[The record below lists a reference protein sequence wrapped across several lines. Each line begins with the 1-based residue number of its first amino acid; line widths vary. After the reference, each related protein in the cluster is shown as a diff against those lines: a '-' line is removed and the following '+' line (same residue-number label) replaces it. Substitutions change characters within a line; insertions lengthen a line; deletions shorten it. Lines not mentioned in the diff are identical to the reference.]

1 MAAQA
6 VMSVLRDDDL
16 TAAFDRA
23 APGYDRLVAANPGYH
38 AQLRRSARR
47 LGLPGR
53 GAGLRLLDL
62 GCGTGASTAALL
74 TVAPEAEIVA
84 VDRSAG
90 MLERAAA
97 KPWPAGVRFVR
108 APAEGLAAAGV
119 TGPFDAVFAAY
130 LVRNVTDPDRL
141 LATVYGLLAPG
152 GRLAVHDYLLGG
164 GRRHRA
170 LWTAV
175 CHAIIQPAGTLTGD
189 VRLGSPPGRLSPC
202 RRSTGLAPSFL
213 GTCARSPSHGAHQ
226 RLRRGRRAPSAHRD
240 LYRHLWRSVMEFDTA
255 PAFRDRL
262 RRAGFTRVRVLPVS
276 GWQTGIVH
284 TVVGSVPGG
293 PDRPG
298 DGGAA
303 CGR

>member
-1 MAAQA
+1 MT
-6 VMSVLRDDDL
+6 VLRDDDL

-23 APGYDRLVAANPGYH
+23 APGYDRLVAVNPGYH

-119 TGPFDAVFAAY
+119 AGPFDAVFAAY

-175 CHAIIQPAGTLTGD
+175 CRAIIQPAGTLTGD

-202 RRSTGLAPSFL
+202 RRSTVLAPSFL
-213 GTCARSPSHGAHQ
+213 GACARSPSRQ
-226 RLRRGRRAPSAHRD
+226 RRAPSAHGD
-240 LYRHLWRSVMEFDTA
+240 LYRHLRCSVLEFDTA
-255 PAFRDRL
+255 PAFRDRI
-262 RRAGFTRVRVLPVS
+262 RRAGFTRVRVLPVP
-276 GWQTGIVH
+276 GWQTGLVH
-284 TVVGSVPGG
+284 TVVGGV